1 MNAPE
6 RITTERQLVFIR
18 ASSLAELFDCP
29 ARWEAK
35 HLLGMRG
42 PRSGAAQLGTAVHA
56 GTALFDASR
65 LPGGDPMTANDA
77 AGAVVDAIYKPE
89 EEVDWEDG
97 DPREAERIALAL
109 HTKYCA
115 DVAPH
120 QKYRGVEVTC
130 EKLELPELGIA
141 LTGTTDRVRE
151 TPAGLGIS
159 DLKTG
164 GRAVGTDGRAVTQG
178 HAVQLGVYEL
188 LASHAMGLD
197 ITAPAQIVGMNTGK
211 TAAAQRV
218 GTGEVPNA
226 RAALVGTEEAPGLLQ
241 HASRLIQSGA
251 FYGNSKSFLCSAK
264 YCPRHPVCT
273 FKA

>member
-6 RITTERQLVFIR
+6 RSAFMRTIIPIR

-35 HLLGMRG
+35 HILGMRG
-42 PRSGAAQLGTAVHA
+42 PRSAAAQLGTAVHA
-56 GTALFDASR
+56 GTALFDQSH
-65 LPGGDPMTANDA
+65 LPGGTPLSADDA
-77 AGAVVDAIYKPE
+77 AGAVVDAIHKPE
-89 EEVDWEDG
+89 EEVDWEETA
-97 DPREAERIALAL
+97 PRDAERIALAL
-109 HTKYCA
+109 HTRYCGEI
-115 DVAPH
+115 AP
-120 QKYRGVEVTC
+120 QQVYRGVEVKC
-130 EKLELPELGIA
+130 ESLELPDLGIA

-151 TPAGLGIS
+151 VGGSLGIT

-164 GRAVGTDGRAVTQG
+164 GRAVGADGRAVTQG

-188 LASHAMGLD
+188 LAEHAMGLH

-211 TAAAQRV
+211 TPAAQRV
-218 GTGEVPNA
+218 GTGEVPND
-226 RAALVGTEEAPGLLQ
+226 RAALIGTEESPGLLE
-241 HASRLIQSGA
+241 HASRLIHSGA

>member
-1 MNAPE
+1 MTLD
-6 RITTERQLVFIR
+6 IISIR

-35 HLLGMRG
+35 HLLGMRS
-42 PRSGAAQLGTAVHA
+42 PRSAAAQLGTAVHA
-56 GTALFDASR
+56 GTALFDESR
-65 LPGGDPMTANDA
+65 LDGASPISADDA
-77 AGAVVDAIYKPE
+77 AGAVVDAIHKPV
-89 EEVDWEDG
+89 EEVDWEDTA
-97 DPREAERIALAL
+97 PKEAERIALAL

-115 DVAPH
+115 DIAPT
-120 QKYRGVEVTC
+120 QRYVGVEVQC
-130 EKLELPELGIA
+130 ERLELPDLGIA

-151 TPAGLGIS
+151 TPQGLGIA

-188 LASHAMGLD
+188 LAENAMGLP
-197 ITAPAQIVGMNTGK
+197 ITAAAQIVGMNTGK

-218 GTGEVPNA
+218 GTGEVVNA
-226 RAALVGTEEAPGLLQ
+226 RAALVGTDEQPGLLQ
-241 HASRLIQSGA
+241 HASNVIHSGL
-251 FYGNSKSFLCSAK
+251 FYGNSKSMLCSAK
-264 YCPRHPVCT
+264 YCPRHAVCQ

>member
-6 RITTERQLVFIR
+6 RSAFMRTIIPIR

-35 HLLGMRG
+35 HILGMRG
-42 PRSGAAQLGTAVHA
+42 PRSASAQLGTAVHA
-56 GTALFDASR
+56 GTALFDQSH
-65 LPGGDPMTANDA
+65 LPGGTPLSADDA
-77 AGAVVDAIYKPE
+77 AGAVVDAIHKPE
-89 EEVDWEDG
+89 EEVDWEETA
-97 DPREAERIALAL
+97 PRDAERIALAL
-109 HTKYCA
+109 HTRYCGEI
-115 DVAPH
+115 AP
-120 QKYRGVEVTC
+120 QQVYRGVEVKC
-130 EKLELPELGIA
+130 ESLELPDLGIA

-151 TPAGLGIS
+151 VGGSLGIT

-164 GRAVGTDGRAVTQG
+164 GRAVGADGRAVTQG

-188 LASHAMGLD
+188 LAEHAMGLH

-211 TAAAQRV
+211 TPAAQRV

-226 RAALVGTEEAPGLLQ
+226 RAALIGTEESPGLLE
-241 HASRLIQSGA
+241 HASRLIHSGA

>member
-6 RITTERQLVFIR
+6 RSAFMRTIIPIR

-35 HLLGMRG
+35 HILGMRG
-42 PRSGAAQLGTAVHA
+42 PRSAAAQLGTAVHA
-56 GTALFDASR
+56 GTALFDQSH
-65 LPGGDPMTANDA
+65 LPGGTPLSADDA
-77 AGAVVDAIYKPE
+77 AGAVVDAIHKPE
-89 EEVDWEDG
+89 EEVDWEETA
-97 DPREAERIALAL
+97 PRDAERIALAL
-109 HTKYCA
+109 HTRYCGEI
-115 DVAPH
+115 AP
-120 QKYRGVEVTC
+120 QQVYRGVEVKC
-130 EKLELPELGIA
+130 ESLELPDLGIA

-151 TPAGLGIS
+151 VGGSLGIT

-164 GRAVGTDGRAVTQG
+164 GRAVGADGRAVTQG

-188 LASHAMGLD
+188 LAEHAMGLH

-211 TAAAQRV
+211 TPAAQRV

-226 RAALVGTEEAPGLLQ
+226 RAALIGTEESPGLLE
-241 HASRLIQSGA
+241 HASRLIHSGA
-251 FYGNSKSFLCSAK
+251 FYGNSKSFLCSEK

>member
-6 RITTERQLVFIR
+6 RSAFMRTIIPIR

-35 HLLGMRG
+35 HILGMRG
-42 PRSGAAQLGTAVHA
+42 PRSAAAQLGTAVHA
-56 GTALFDASR
+56 GTALFDQSH
-65 LPGGDPMTANDA
+65 LPGGTPLSADDA
-77 AGAVVDAIYKPE
+77 AGAVVDAIHKPE
-89 EEVDWEDG
+89 EEVDWEETA
-97 DPREAERIALAL
+97 PRDAERIALAL
-109 HTKYCA
+109 HTRYCGEI
-115 DVAPH
+115 AP
-120 QKYRGVEVTC
+120 QQVYRGVEVKC
-130 EKLELPELGIA
+130 ESLELPDLGIA

-151 TPAGLGIS
+151 VGGSLGIT

-164 GRAVGTDGRAVTQG
+164 GRAVGADGRAVTQG
-178 HAVQLGVYEL
+178 HVVQLGVYEL
-188 LASHAMGLD
+188 LAEHAMGLH

-211 TAAAQRV
+211 TPAAQRV

-226 RAALVGTEEAPGLLQ
+226 RAALIGTEESPGLLE
-241 HASRLIQSGA
+241 HASRLIHSGA

>member
-6 RITTERQLVFIR
+6 RSAFMRTIIPIR

-35 HLLGMRG
+35 HILGMCG
-42 PRSGAAQLGTAVHA
+42 PRSAAAQLGTAVHA
-56 GTALFDASR
+56 GTALFDQSH
-65 LPGGDPMTANDA
+65 LPGGTPLSADDA
-77 AGAVVDAIYKPE
+77 AGAVVDAIHKPE
-89 EEVDWEDG
+89 EEVDWEETA
-97 DPREAERIALAL
+97 PRDAERIALAL
-109 HTKYCA
+109 HTRYCGEI
-115 DVAPH
+115 AP
-120 QKYRGVEVTC
+120 QQVYRGVEVKC
-130 EKLELPELGIA
+130 ESLELPDLGIA

-151 TPAGLGIS
+151 VGGSLGIT

-164 GRAVGTDGRAVTQG
+164 GRAVGADGRAVTQG

-188 LASHAMGLD
+188 LAEHAMGLH

-211 TAAAQRV
+211 TPAAQRV

-226 RAALVGTEEAPGLLQ
+226 RAALIGTEESPGLLE
-241 HASRLIQSGA
+241 HASRLIHSGA

>member
-6 RITTERQLVFIR
+6 RSAFMRTIIPIR

-35 HLLGMRG
+35 HILGMRG
-42 PRSGAAQLGTAVHA
+42 PRSAAAQLGTAVHA
-56 GTALFDASR
+56 GTALFDQSH
-65 LPGGDPMTANDA
+65 LPGGTPLSADDA
-77 AGAVVDAIYKPE
+77 AGAVVDAIHKPE
-89 EEVDWEDG
+89 EEVDWEETA
-97 DPREAERIALAL
+97 PRDAERIALAL
-109 HTKYCA
+109 HTRYCGEI
-115 DVAPH
+115 AP
-120 QKYRGVEVTC
+120 QQVYRGVEVKC
-130 EKLELPELGIA
+130 ESLELPDLGIA
-141 LTGTTDRVRE
+141 LTGTTDRVHE
-151 TPAGLGIS
+151 VGGSLGIT

-164 GRAVGTDGRAVTQG
+164 GRAVGADGRAVTQG

-188 LASHAMGLD
+188 LAEHAMGLH

-211 TAAAQRV
+211 TPAAQRV

-226 RAALVGTEEAPGLLQ
+226 RAALIGTEESPGLLE
-241 HASRLIQSGA
+241 HASRLIHSGS

>member
-6 RITTERQLVFIR
+6 RSAFMRTIIPIR

-35 HLLGMRG
+35 HILGMRG
-42 PRSGAAQLGTAVHA
+42 PRSAAAQLGTAVHA
-56 GTALFDASR
+56 GTALFDQSH
-65 LPGGDPMTANDA
+65 LPGGTPLSADDA
-77 AGAVVDAIYKPE
+77 AGAVVDAIHKPE
-89 EEVDWEDG
+89 EEVDWEETA
-97 DPREAERIALAL
+97 PRDAERIALAL
-109 HTKYCA
+109 HTRYCGEI
-115 DVAPH
+115 AP
-120 QKYRGVEVTC
+120 QQVYRGVEVKC
-130 EKLELPELGIA
+130 ESLELPDLGIA

-151 TPAGLGIS
+151 VGGSLGIT

-164 GRAVGTDGRAVTQG
+164 GRAVGADGRAVTQG

-188 LASHAMGLD
+188 LAEHAMGLH

-211 TAAAQRV
+211 TPAAQRV

-226 RAALVGTEEAPGLLQ
+226 RAALIGTEESPGLLE
-241 HASRLIQSGA
+241 HASRLIHSGA
-251 FYGNSKSFLCSAK
+251 FYGNSKRFLCSAK

>member
-6 RITTERQLVFIR
+6 RSAFMRTIIPIR

-35 HLLGMRG
+35 HILGMRG
-42 PRSGAAQLGTAVHA
+42 PRSAAAQLGTAVHA
-56 GTALFDASR
+56 GTALFDQSH
-65 LPGGDPMTANDA
+65 LPGGTPLSADDA
-77 AGAVVDAIYKPE
+77 AGAVVDAIHKPE
-89 EEVDWEDG
+89 EEVDWEETA
-97 DPREAERIALAL
+97 PRDAERIALAL
-109 HTKYCA
+109 HTRYCGEI
-115 DVAPH
+115 AP
-120 QKYRGVEVTC
+120 QQVYRGVEVKC
-130 EKLELPELGIA
+130 ESLELPDLGIA

-151 TPAGLGIS
+151 VGGSLGIT

-164 GRAVGTDGRAVTQG
+164 GRAVGADGRAVTQG

-188 LASHAMGLD
+188 LAEHAMGLH

-211 TAAAQRV
+211 TPAAQRV

-226 RAALVGTEEAPGLLQ
+226 RAALIGTEESPGLLE
-241 HASRLIQSGA
+241 HASRLIHSGA

-264 YCPRHPVCT
+264 YCTRHPVCT